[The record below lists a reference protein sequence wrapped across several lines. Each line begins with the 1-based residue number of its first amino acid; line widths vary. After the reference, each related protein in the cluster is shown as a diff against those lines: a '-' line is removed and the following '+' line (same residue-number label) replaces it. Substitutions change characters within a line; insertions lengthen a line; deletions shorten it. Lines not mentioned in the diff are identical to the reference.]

1 VGFENFE
8 AGLGKVSV
16 LLEFGVQAVQFGRL
30 DRRDDRRG
38 PFGVFADGKFLSLA
52 ECGFERGLLREELL
66 DACSVLAFDAVAD
79 GDVVRALRA
88 LANLFSFAGQVGIR
102 DAGPGG
108 V

>member
-66 DACSVLAFDAVAD
+66 DAFSVFTLDAVAD
-79 GDVVRALRA
+79 GDVVRAL
-88 LANLFSFAGQVGIR
+88 ANLFSFASEVGIG

-108 V
+108 F